1 MLAFCICRGW
11 IPFTLIRATK
21 GMVEAEV
28 ASASVKFQRE
38 QQGRGPADVK
48 AHLMGDMILV
58 RSAGVFTTTEEKLST
73 SEEGRRLI
81 RSARHEMRS
90 ISRSEI
96 EETVS
101 IITGI
106 RVLRSYF
113 DIDVGAAE
121 QVEVYVLEADLERR
135 LLRQELDRLS
145 GLMPGGSG
153 KR

>member
-1 MLAFCICRGW
+1 
-11 IPFTLIRATK
+11 
-21 GMVEAEV
+21 MVEADV

-38 QQGRGPADVK
+38 QQGRGPSDVK
-48 AHLMGDMILV
+48 AHLVGDMLLV
-58 RSAGVFTTTEEKLST
+58 RSAGIFTTTEEKLSA

-96 EETVS
+96 ENTISV
-101 IITGI
+101 ITGI

-113 DIDVGAAE
+113 DVDVAAAE

-135 LLRQELDRLS
+135 LLRKDLDQLS
-145 GLMPGGSG
+145 GLAPGGSG